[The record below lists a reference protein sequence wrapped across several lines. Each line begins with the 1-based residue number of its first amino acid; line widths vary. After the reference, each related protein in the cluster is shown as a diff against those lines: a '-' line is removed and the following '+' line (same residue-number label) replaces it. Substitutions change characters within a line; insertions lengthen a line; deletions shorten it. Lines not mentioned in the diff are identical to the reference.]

1 MPATYRRQQSGSLG
15 TETACPTCSP
25 TVYTY
30 RMQICGSST
39 IVYVDRTAAFNNT
52 NSVTIQSGS
61 AFHNL
66 SLNQVVLV
74 KQTANG
80 TAVCATNLGTSTTTA
95 TYKMN
100 ISAGPFSACSSCFTP

>member
-1 MPATYRRQQSGSLG
+1 MATYRRQQSGSLG
-15 TETACPTCSP
+15 AETACPSCTP
-25 TVYTY
+25 TVYSY
-30 RMQICGSST
+30 RMQVCGSST
-39 IVYVDRTAAFNNT
+39 IVYVDRVNAFNNT